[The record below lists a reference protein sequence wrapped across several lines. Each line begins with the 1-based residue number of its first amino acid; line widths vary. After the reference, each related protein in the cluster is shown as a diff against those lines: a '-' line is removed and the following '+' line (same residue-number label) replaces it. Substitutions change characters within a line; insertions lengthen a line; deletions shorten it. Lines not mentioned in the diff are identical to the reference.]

1 MITLPSHQ
9 KRGQLASI
17 AAVERALGDLE
28 RSVIITGVGLAQ
40 CESLRTI
47 LAGLRD
53 STEQAIPEQPP
64 EASPKKTKS
73 RKAVIGPIGIPMTAE
88 RLVRRMGKALIG
100 RTVTT
105 EKIGDYPGGPAKVI
119 WIQPD
124 TSAPEIVY
132 RVLHPTFG
140 KMGVFDR
147 ETATLID

>member
-53 STEQAIPEQPP
+53 STEQAIPEVTGAKRT
-64 EASPKKTKS
+64 E
-73 RKAVIGPIGIPMTAE
+73 VVDPIGITMSAE
-88 RLVRRMGKALIG
+88 ALVDRMGKRLIG
-100 RTVTT
+100 RTVAT
-105 EKIGDYPGGPAKVI
+105 EHVGRYPGGNAKVI
-119 WIQPD
+119 KLKPD
-124 TSAPEIVY
+124 PECANIVY
-132 RVLHPTFG
+132 QVRHPTFG
-140 KMGVFDR
+140 EIGVLSL
-147 ETATLID
+147 ENATLID